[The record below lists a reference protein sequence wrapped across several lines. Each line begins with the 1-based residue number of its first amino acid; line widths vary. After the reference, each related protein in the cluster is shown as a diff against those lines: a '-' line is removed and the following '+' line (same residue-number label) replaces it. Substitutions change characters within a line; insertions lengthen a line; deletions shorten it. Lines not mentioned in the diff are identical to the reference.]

1 MIFQPTGVLFICLGN
16 ICRSPLAEGVF
27 RALVRE
33 AGVEH
38 AFEIDSA
45 GTSDYHEG
53 DMADPRTIEVARRR
67 GIELTSRS
75 RPVTAVDVESFDYL
89 IVMDASNLRDVR
101 RLAASVRPDAR
112 IHRLREFDP
121 EAAGELDL
129 PDPYYGGE
137 SGFVLVQTIVER
149 ACAGLLE
156 HLRGERN
163 LRR

>member
-1 MIFQPTGVLFICLGN
+1 MTSQPTSVLFICLGN

-33 AGVEH
+33 AGMEH

-45 GTSDYHEG
+45 GTANYPEG
-53 DMADPRTIEVARRR
+53 NLSDPRTIEVARRR

-75 RPVTAVDVESFDYL
+75 RPITEGDVERFDYL
-89 IVMDASNLRDVR
+89 IVMDVSNLRNVR
-101 RLAASVRPDAR
+101 QLAESVRPDAR

-121 EAAGELDL
+121 EAAGELDV

-137 SGFVLVQTIVER
+137 SGFALVQEIVER
-149 ACAGLLE
+149 ACAGFLE
-156 HLRGERN
+156 HLQGERGG
-163 LRR
+163 